1 MADKK
6 NYIAR
11 HPVVVVK
18 SAVVEDFRAMDQEKN
33 PVGHLILQSAAK
45 IS

>member
-11 HPVVVVK
+11 HPVVKGV
-18 SAVVEDFRAMDQEKN
+18 VVEDFRAMDQEKN